1 MRIIQ
6 PIMHSVLH
14 GAHIDETCLD
24 EKSFALLKEIQK
36 TLSVFEPINDD
47 ETRMIWL
54 EIPRG
59 TAEEMMA
66 WDNDRFGC
74 SEDEDNDLQSYQDIL
89 AEDYPREKEWFFL
102 TTSTYR
108 ESSFLKISD
117 RCHQYTLMTN
127 RNQDGRRY
135 GEDMTWFLEPL
146 LDLVKSRVAEIVQD
160 PDAYNRHVESDLPY
174 RQRSGRIRS
183 RDLNAILPERRL
195 EVENREY
202 CISVMKDLIRREQLY
217 KDAPE
222 GAGAEYWK
230 ENNLPE
236 PFDEMTIRKFCH
248 YYRIADTILRKESE
262 YPSRHDRNMDDIA
275 DDVEYYKKSGLHYGK
290 LDGFDLDSV
299 ADFDKFANDHYGE
312 LGLSRM
318 NVHGTDYYVKGGKW
332 IVTFG
337 ISYSAYVDTGLNI
350 AIALYESGAPFIYHD
365 AENTLHVLEET
376 GWVRISPWTFHDYLG
391 NEDDEGVISIPFD
404 DECGNEDEMSLD
416 QLQQIVKKAVWQKP
430 TKVRLDKT
438 IPYEDLV
445 YDSVRDKLQ
454 SPSTLSEIRHAIE
467 EKYDTY
473 LAVVDSYKGRGFH
486 YMTPRLRSDRDYHTR
501 ESKDTYPTFNEA
513 MYALIL
519 KFNEYV
525 KEKNHENTIHE

>member
-160 PDAYNRHVESDLPY
+160 PDAYNSHVESDLPY

-183 RDLNAILPERRL
+183 RDLNAILPDRRL

-222 GAGAEYWK
+222 DAGAEYWK

-275 DDVEYYKKSGLHYGK
+275 DDVEY
-290 LDGFDLDSV
+290 
-299 ADFDKFANDHYGE
+299 
-312 LGLSRM
+312 
-318 NVHGTDYYVKGGKW
+318 
-332 IVTFG
+332 
-337 ISYSAYVDTGLNI
+337 
-350 AIALYESGAPFIYHD
+350 
-365 AENTLHVLEET
+365 
-376 GWVRISPWTFHDYLG
+376 
-391 NEDDEGVISIPFD
+391 
-404 DECGNEDEMSLD
+404 
-416 QLQQIVKKAVWQKP
+416 
-430 TKVRLDKT
+430 
-438 IPYEDLV
+438 
-445 YDSVRDKLQ
+445 
-454 SPSTLSEIRHAIE
+454 
-467 EKYDTY
+467 
-473 LAVVDSYKGRGFH
+473 
-486 YMTPRLRSDRDYHTR
+486 
-501 ESKDTYPTFNEA
+501 
-513 MYALIL
+513 
-519 KFNEYV
+519 
-525 KEKNHENTIHE
+525 